1 MEIVPSTALTSL
13 IIREELTLGKT
24 IADSLDLRRDW
35 FEPSHH
41 VAATQNHGRPNRLYS
56 R

>member
-1 MEIVPSTALTSL
+1 MEIVPSTALTNL
-13 IIREELTLGKT
+13 IIRDNYRLGKT

-35 FEPSHH
+35 FDPSHH
-41 VAATQNHGRPNRLYS
+41 VAATQNHGQTNRLYS